1 MRFYKK
7 VFPYFM
13 VLQETPGSCYV
24 FPALVIEAATFPG
37 SPVSSYEIMVLEAN
51 IWALDVLISVGV
63 SLLWALSPDRTK
75 KYMCLY

>member
-7 VFPYFM
+7 VLSYFL

-37 SPVSSYEIMVLEAN
+37 SPVSSYLRMVLEVN
-51 IWALDVLISVGV
+51 IWALDMLISV
-63 SLLWALSPDRTK
+63 
-75 KYMCLY
+75 